1 MPTPKRPRRKLPK
14 RPPKK
19 KPGKKGALIHFTA
32 TQKVTARPQR
42 PRADGGDGGVW
53 LLIMP
58 ISWWKTKTKGVSPRT
73 KAAAVKALRKFT
85 KR

>member
-1 MPTPKRPRRKLPK
+1 MAKRKTPAT

-32 TQKVTARPQR
+32 TQKGTARPNR
-42 PRADGGDGGVW
+42 PRADGSDGGVW
-53 LLIMP
+53 VKIMP
-58 ISWWKTKTKGVSPRT
+58 PSWIKYTNKGVTKKTKQS
-73 KAAAVKALRKFT
+73 AAKALKKFT

>member
-1 MPTPKRPRRKLPK
+1 MATSKRTRRKIAK

-32 TQKVTARPQR
+32 TQKATARPNR
-42 PRADGGDGGVW
+42 PKADGGDGGVW

-58 ISWWKTKTKGVSPRT
+58 ISWWKSKTKHVSNKT
-73 KAAAVKALRKFT
+73 KLAAVKALRKFK